1 MNKVA
6 GSTESVLAH
15 IDNLLTVAMDDWN
28 QSTNHAALRYP
39 LMIFPLPKG
48 QKTNAADFAIVLKM
62 NDDGDTVVYSPIQLP
77 HLESE
82 KVKNE

>member
-1 MNKVA
+1 
-6 GSTESVLAH
+6 
-15 IDNLLTVAMDDWN
+15 
-28 QSTNHAALRYP
+28 
-39 LMIFPLPKG
+39 MIFPLPKG